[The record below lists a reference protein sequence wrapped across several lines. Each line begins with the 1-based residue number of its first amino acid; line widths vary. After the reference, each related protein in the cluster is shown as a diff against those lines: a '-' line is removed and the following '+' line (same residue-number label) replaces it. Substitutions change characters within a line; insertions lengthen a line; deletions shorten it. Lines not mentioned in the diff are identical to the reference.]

1 MSVVVVV
8 VLAVFVLPRFVVFF
22 KSLER
27 QAPLPDADAA
37 ADVGFVSTWWWAIVG
52 VLIVA
57 FVVGFIAMRRSPKGR
72 AKLDALML
80 KVPVLGD
87 LIQAAVLERVCR
99 VLSSMIRAGVDLP
112 QAMTVTADSTNNA
125 VYHDA
130 IEHIREQMMEG
141 QGLAGPLAETGLFPG
156 AARQMFRV
164 GEETGTLDQ
173 QLETAAE
180 YYSREL
186 DVQGEALHEPVRAC
200 RHHLHG
206 CRRRLRRRRADLGDV
221 RHLQPG
227 EDVKR
232 MYPALPEPARHRGGA
247 LPTMPEVET
256 RMDFTLIELVIV
268 TLVLPI
274 IIGAI
279 ALALVSIFSLQ
290 GSVSGRLTGSGD
302 AQVVSSNFEKD
313 VQSAAL
319 VSAPLQG
326 INYVAPTNPAPCASA
341 AQSGDPQVL
350 GLQWGGGQTG
360 AMQTEVSYVE
370 VPVVNGSS
378 TTYNL
383 VRNVC
388 QIGSTIPNSTSVV
401 SSNVSSGEQ
410 AAVTCAATLSGALTQ
425 NTSYS
430 SLSVSSLPLAVTSGD
445 SVSVSSPGTTPTVA
459 AQSFTAASPTAN
471 AGATTISVS
480 PQAASG
486 NFPAGS
492 QVVDQSWTN
501 TNCGAS
507 SGWISA
513 VSLTGITLSIKEP
526 GAKTADDYTYT
537 LVALPGAQLFRPAR
551 KRRSPHRTRAA
562 VLPPREPAP
571 TPHRCASWTLLPTR
585 KPPSRARGR
594 PGINRFLRLSP
605 TPRTH

>member
-1 MSVVVVV
+1 MYRRFRTAPTPWRS
-8 VLAVFVLPRFVVFF
+8 LA
-22 KSLER
+22 
-27 QAPLPDADAA
+27 
-37 ADVGFVSTWWWAIVG
+37 
-52 VLIVA
+52 
-57 FVVGFIAMRRSPKGR
+57 
-72 AKLDALML
+72 
-80 KVPVLGD
+80 
-87 LIQAAVLERVCR
+87 
-99 VLSSMIRAGVDLP
+99 
-112 QAMTVTADSTNNA
+112 NNA
-125 VYHDA
+125 GGRD
-130 IEHIREQMMEG
+130 
-141 QGLAGPLAETGLFPG
+141 
-156 AARQMFRV
+156 
-164 GEETGTLDQ
+164 
-173 QLETAAE
+173 
-180 YYSREL
+180 
-186 DVQGEALHEPVRAC
+186 
-200 RHHLHG
+200 
-206 CRRRLRRRRADLGDV
+206 
-221 RHLQPG
+221 
-227 EDVKR
+227 ED
-232 MYPALPEPARHRGGA
+232 G
-247 LPTMPEVET
+247 
-256 RMDFTLIELVIV
+256 FTLIELVIV

-326 INYVAPTNPAPCASA
+326 TNYVAPTYPAPCVSA
-341 AQSGDPQVL
+341 AQSADPQVL

-378 TTYNL
+378 TTYKL

-480 PQAASG
+480 PQAASA

-492 QVVDQSWTN
+492 QVVDQSWAN

-537 LVALPGAQLFRPAR
+537 LVALPGASSPASAQTTVATPNSSCGFA
-551 KRRSPHRTRAA
+551 SPGTGTYASSLCFVDFTPYSQTPVSCPGSPGYQQISAPITNTPYTLTFCLKVTGATVAPHIIPTYYSPPTSEAFLGNNGFYTGIPGNPA
-562 VLPPREPAP
+562 LYQNESGTTTVTIINIQVLDSEGNPASGWELATGDAESTDAGESLAWTAGWSSSSPVP
-571 TPHRCASWTLLPTR
+571 TSQQVLNLLPNSSTSQIGNACADPTSPDGLTGVGTQTVECAASISSD
-585 KPPSRARGR
+585 KTGTVMLEASAPASLTATMVGT
-594 PGINRFLRLSP
+594 GLQAIFLGLLLP
-605 TPRTH
+605 